1 MPRKAENH
9 ENLKLCVRLDRP
21 SREMLNELLP
31 GSTTSSYFRQL
42 IAQAHG
48 RKLER
53 EDIAR
58 REALATRSST
68 DSE

>member
-1 MPRKAENH
+1 
-9 ENLKLCVRLDRP
+9 
-21 SREMLNELLP
+21 MLNELLP